1 MKFIISSDEVK
12 KSKPNPDVYLKAC
25 EVLEVSNEDVFV
37 IEDSSMGIEAGKN
50 ANIKVIA
57 LKDHYFGQDQ
67 SKADFIFEDLGE
79 VLEFLQSK
87 MK

>member
-1 MKFIISSDEVK
+1 
-12 KSKPNPDVYLKAC
+12 
-25 EVLEVSNEDVFV
+25 
-37 IEDSSMGIEAGKN
+37 MGIEAGKN